1 MAWDRAHDEYSRL
14 RPWYAEAFYHD
25 ATNTLV
31 RSILKYLKNVK
42 GTSFSDFPE
51 ERITLLRHNLHNLVE
66 ARNSMHQK
74 DQELENV
81 EERSPDLNPDAEYDL
96 LVQRVNDSL
105 LQSS

>member
-1 MAWDRAHDEYSRL
+1 MAWGRAHDEYSEF

-25 ATNTLV
+25 ATNILV
-31 RSILKYLKNVK
+31 RSILNYLKKVE

-51 ERITLLRHNLHNLVE
+51 ERITLLRHNLHSLVE

-81 EERSPDLNPDAEYDL
+81 EERSPDLNLDTEYDL
-96 LVQRVNDSL
+96 IVQRVNEDMREFI
-105 LQSS
+105 